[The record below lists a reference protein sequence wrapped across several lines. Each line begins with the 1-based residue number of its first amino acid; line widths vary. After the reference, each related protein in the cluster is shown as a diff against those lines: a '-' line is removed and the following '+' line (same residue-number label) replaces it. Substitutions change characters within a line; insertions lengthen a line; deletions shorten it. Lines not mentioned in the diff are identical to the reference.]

1 MDTKHGAKKPRI
13 EKPIVE
19 PTIEPEKSKKVEKPK
34 RVEPKKSDRTE
45 LDEEETTAFNRR
57 IVEKKWYLRGE
68 RDILEVFRKYRERI
82 LHRMGLTLQKH
93 QFKMDLVI
101 NARMNREDKDG
112 FQETV
117 NQMFYGGARTIL
129 RENQFDEA

>member
-1 MDTKHGAKKPRI
+1 M
-13 EKPIVE
+13 V
-19 PTIEPEKSKKVEKPK
+19 SKG
-34 RVEPKKSDRTE
+34 
-45 LDEEETTAFNRR
+45 
-57 IVEKKWYLRGE
+57 GE